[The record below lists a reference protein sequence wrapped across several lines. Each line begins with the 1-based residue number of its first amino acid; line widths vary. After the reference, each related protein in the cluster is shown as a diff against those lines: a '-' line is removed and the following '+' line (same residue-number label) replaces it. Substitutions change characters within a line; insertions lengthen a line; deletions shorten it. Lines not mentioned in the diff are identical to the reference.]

1 MLWLT
6 TKTEG
11 EQRSYWVRLYGDFSH
26 RTLLPMILPPSTDHV
41 QKGKSGSSFPF
52 YRFALYGA
60 LLIAAAVPHLALAQ
74 PDTAPKGIVPIQPK
88 PPLTPEALQKLTGG
102 PTLITFSG
110 QNVPLKEIVALFRKV
125 GGREAIQDIVGTEA
139 NGGAISVN
147 WKNVP
152 YWTAA
157 REVENLTGMRW
168 ASQFGGVLN
177 LYPAGNGQ
185 GNGLNGRIMADTP
198 YMRVVAN
205 TLTHNNV
212 KSVELSAKDPIAL
225 PQNDSATLSVTVYL
239 DPKLRL
245 DGNNIRMFD
254 TRTSFSNAT
263 LPEAQSSPAG
273 GANQGNPMIATLNL
287 RLNNG
292 IKAGTRIATI
302 NGKLQANV
310 VLATE
315 TFKVED
321 LLANPK
327 RRQSAGTSDLVLENA
342 VLEGR
347 ALKINVTAFQQIP
360 PEEAFPTGRP
370 ALPSFYRKPFAMF
383 TNLRVLDAKGREMVT
398 AGSSLSGG
406 TVEGGKRQMSG
417 QFSFALQ
424 KRAGRNSITYEE
436 PFSLEWTVPTST
448 GLVEI
453 PFELRDILV
462 P

>member
-1 MLWLT
+1 
-6 TKTEG
+6 
-11 EQRSYWVRLYGDFSH
+11 
-26 RTLLPMILPPSTDHV
+26 MILPSSTDSV
-41 QKGKSGSSFPF
+41 QQGQSGPSFPF
-52 YRFALYGA
+52 FRFALYGA
-60 LLIAAAVPHLALAQ
+60 LLVAAAVPHLALAQ
-74 PDTAPKGIVPIQPK
+74 PDTTPKGIVPIQPK
-88 PPLTPEALQKLTGG
+88 PSLTPEALQKLTGG
-102 PTLITFSG
+102 PTRITFSG

-125 GGREAIQDIVGTEA
+125 AGRETFQDIAGTEA
-139 NGGAISVN
+139 GGAPISVN
-147 WKNVP
+147 WKDVP

-157 REVENLTGMRW
+157 REVENLTGMFW

-185 GNGLNGRIMADTP
+185 GNGLSGQVLADTP
-198 YMRVVAN
+198 YVKVVAN
-205 TLTHNNV
+205 TLTHTNT
-212 KSVELSAKDPIAL
+212 KSVQLGGKDPVAL
-225 PQNDSATLSVTVYL
+225 PQNDSANLGVVVYL
-239 DPKLRL
+239 DPRL
-245 DGNNIRMFD
+245 HLEGNNIRIFD
-254 TRTSFSNAT
+254 TRTSFSNAP
-263 LPEAQSSPAG
+263 LPEAQSSSSG
-273 GANQGNPMIATLNL
+273 GANQGNPMIAALNL

-370 ALPSFYRKPFAMF
+370 ALPGFYRKPLAMF

-406 TVEGGKRQMSG
+406 NVEGGKRQMSG

-424 KRAGRNSITYEE
+424 KRAGRDSITYEA